1 MSRLYTPDQFGI
13 LGSILAVTGIV
24 SLVGSLKYE
33 MAIVLENND
42 KDVEALQLLS
52 HIVLVGVTIISG
64 IGILTS
70 SLWLSTLDGKP
81 DVVRLLPWAIVIIFF
96 SGLYNSLYSRYNRE
110 KEYKEMAK
118 VQILKR
124 VSHVSVQLLIGVIS
138 GSTLGLLFGNV
149 FGVLIPVAYIF
160 YQKKSF
166 FQISNIELSRLKK
179 VAKRYIKF
187 PIYTAPQSLLNLTSG
202 QLPVF
207 VLGYYFTM
215 SVVGAYFFAIK
226 LVQLP
231 AMLIGSSV
239 RRVFFKE
246 VAEIVDDISAID
258 KLYTKTIYA
267 LSAVVVLPTIIVFF
281 YGSVLFKFV
290 FGVEWEMAGQ
300 FASWM
305 VLWYGTTIIGGPAR
319 SLFLSLEKQKLI
331 FILDAFLVVVRGI
344 ILILLAKFSTYLM
357 AIAVFSLITMFSNV
371 LGVVGW
377 KIYFIRK
384 LGAW

>member
-124 VSHVSVQLLIGVIS
+124 VSHV
-138 GSTLGLLFGNV
+138 
-149 FGVLIPVAYIF
+149 
-160 YQKKSF
+160 
-166 FQISNIELSRLKK
+166 
-179 VAKRYIKF
+179 
-187 PIYTAPQSLLNLTSG
+187 
-202 QLPVF
+202 
-207 VLGYYFTM
+207 
-215 SVVGAYFFAIK
+215 
-226 LVQLP
+226 
-231 AMLIGSSV
+231 
-239 RRVFFKE
+239 
-246 VAEIVDDISAID
+246 
-258 KLYTKTIYA
+258 
-267 LSAVVVLPTIIVFF
+267 
-281 YGSVLFKFV
+281 
-290 FGVEWEMAGQ
+290 
-300 FASWM
+300 
-305 VLWYGTTIIGGPAR
+305 
-319 SLFLSLEKQKLI
+319 
-331 FILDAFLVVVRGI
+331 
-344 ILILLAKFSTYLM
+344 
-357 AIAVFSLITMFSNV
+357 
-371 LGVVGW
+371 
-377 KIYFIRK
+377 
-384 LGAW
+384 